1 MTFRALFTILSL
13 GLLAVATS
21 GFPRKMGQPPA
32 TIITAE
38 RNSAMLIAR
47 FKQAPVTIATNPP
60 TTDIPSYPDTPQGLE
75 KQMKDMMKL
84 EKQGKS
90 QELAPYAKSLLLP
103 DADNW
108 FKSVF
113 GDSAGT
119 ALAFASELARNGI
132 EFGAPE
138 TLATLRKNELTD
150 VRAVRF
156 DDSCSPLATPTEY
169 PVLVLRQRP
178 EPLYDVRFSDG
189 SKESVWAYF
198 AYVDGAFRFIGSL
211 KKANAGYLFQRTQ
224 TQPSVSKSEGTEAE
238 TKERI
243 RVAGYVQRAT
253 LIHQETP
260 IYPRDA
266 KDNHIQGTV
275 LLHAVIAKDGS
286 IRDLDVNEGVCSLA
300 RSAMEAVKKWR
311 YRPTLLNG
319 DPVEVDTTISV
330 VFTLGNH

>member
-1 MTFRALFTILSL
+1 MTFRVLLIILSL

-21 GFPRKMGQPPA
+21 GFPRKMGQPAA
-32 TIITAE
+32 TSVAAE
-38 RNSAMLIAR
+38 QISAMLIAR
-47 FKQAPVTIATNPP
+47 FKQEPAAIATNAP
-60 TTDIPSYPDTPQGLE
+60 TRDIPSYPDTPQGLE
-75 KQMKDMMKL
+75 KQMKDMVKL
-84 EKQGKS
+84 EKQGKQ

-119 ALAFASELARNGI
+119 ALASASELARNGV

-138 TLATLRKNELTD
+138 TLATLRKKDLTE

-169 PVLVLRQRP
+169 PVLLLRQRP
-178 EPLYDVRFSDG
+178 EPLYDVRFSNG
-189 SKESVWAYF
+189 AGESVWAYF

-211 KKANAGYLFQRTQ
+211 KKANAGYPFQRTK
-224 TQPSVSKSEGTEAE
+224 TQPSAVRSEGTEGE

-243 RVAGYVQRAT
+243 RVAGNVQRAT
-253 LIHQETP
+253 LIHQEVP
-260 IYPRDA
+260 VYPAEA
-266 KDNHIQGTV
+266 KSHGVQGTAV
-275 LLHAVIAKDGS
+275 LHAIIGKDGS

-311 YRPTLLNG
+311 YKLTLLNG

-330 VFTLGNH
+330 VFALGNH